1 MVDPSVHRNHLN
13 LFGSD
18 SEESSIGSDPGSS
31 VDAAGRCIDGKPHR
45 SRSRTRRPSINSAF
59 NVASLKNDKTLVKNN
74 LETALSDS
82 SSSPSYV
89 TEKQENKQLSKCPNT
104 FPSSSFQGNPSP
116 GKIIPDLKG
125 IQSPIRSRLSESS
138 NSDREIDA
146 LSKIDATPSIS
157 FQPLATI
164 VGEVDPID
172 EKFRGLLGDKLTVKF
187 KVTLPSPANDLL
199 KGPQRFLRMPQFIP
213 VESGPYDAQKYE
225 DQMTPGDLK
234 DEQARGDFVNRMKTT
249 VRWRIGK
256 DQVKESNA
264 RLIRWSDGSETFH
277 VGEEAFDVMHHPV
290 TDDQNQMY
298 VRLES
303 CYQTQGAIT
312 DKMTLRPK
320 LDSTFGQTHVQGMR
334 NRAMNRPQTGS
345 VKILMDMGANPV
357 KDRERRIKEEM
368 AQLRR
373 EEREKR
379 RDLQMSQRK
388 PRIKPMHHCTA
399 DDSDEPNSDEADAI
413 SILAIKKAASQG
425 IRTNRN
431 VDIKPQEFKKV
442 AGESKRANS
451 YTEDELDF
459 DDDALKDPKPS
470 TSKPRKDT
478 ESDSDD
484 GPQLKSFKRKTKH
497 VVYSDS
503 SSD

>member
-1 MVDPSVHRNHLN
+1 MS
-13 LFGSD
+13 S
-18 SEESSIGSDPGSS
+18 SSSIDS
-31 VDAAGRCIDGKPHR
+31 AGRSINGKPHR
-45 SRSRTRRPSINSAF
+45 SRSRTRRQSTNSAF
-59 NVASLKNDKTLVKNN
+59 NVASFTIDKTSEKNN

-89 TEKQENKQLSKCPNT
+89 AEKEANKLLSKSPKPY
-104 FPSSSFQGNPSP
+104 PSSTFQGNPSP
-116 GKIIPDLKG
+116 GKIFPDLKG
-125 IQSPIRSRLSESS
+125 ILSPIESRLSESS
-138 NSDREIDA
+138 DLDNEESNA
-146 LSKIDATPSIS
+146 LSKIDATPSIGC
-157 FQPLATI
+157 QPLATV
-164 VGEVDPID
+164 VGDVEPID
-172 EKFRGLLGDKLTVKF
+172 EKFRSLLGDKLTVKF
-187 KVTLPSPANDLL
+187 KVTLPSPCNDLL

-213 VESGPYDAQKYE
+213 VESAPYDAQKFE
-225 DQMTPGDLK
+225 DQMTPDDLK

-249 VRWRIGK
+249 VRWREGK
-256 DQVKESNA
+256 DQVKETNA

-290 TDDQNQMY
+290 TDDQNQIYM
-298 VRLES
+298 RLES

-388 PRIKPMHHCTA
+388 PRMKPMHHCTA
-399 DDSDEPNSDEADAI
+399 DDSDDPNSDEADAI
-413 SILAIKKAASQG
+413 SILAIKKAAGQG

-431 VDIKPQEFKKV
+431 VDIKPQESKKV
-442 AGESKRANS
+442 VADSKRANS
-451 YTEDELDF
+451 YTDDELDF
-459 DDDALKDPKPS
+459 DEDALKDPKPS

-478 ESDSDD
+478 NSDSDD